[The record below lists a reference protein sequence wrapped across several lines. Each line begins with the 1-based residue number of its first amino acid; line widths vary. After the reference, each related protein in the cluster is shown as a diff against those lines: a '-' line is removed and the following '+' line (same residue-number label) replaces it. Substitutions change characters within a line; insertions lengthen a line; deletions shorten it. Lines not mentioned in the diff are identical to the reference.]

1 MSSTALA
8 LPIQGAVS
16 TGLSLLITTIVFGL
30 AAATALIRFTFAADI
45 AVTAEIV
52 WPSYGV
58 PAGEAAVLLVPLPVF
73 TKTSAL
79 LLPAAAAAASA
90 MSPFTRENAKR
101 KHAGPAVLLLNVIV
115 TEWKVPPVS

>member
-1 MSSTALA
+1 MSRTAFA
-8 LPIQGAVS
+8 LPIHGAMS
-16 TGLSLLITTIVFGL
+16 TGLSLLMTTIVFGF

-45 AVTAEIV
+45 CSTAEIV

-58 PAGEAAVLLVPLPVF
+58 PAGDGADEFVPLPVL

-90 MSPFTRENAKR
+90 MSPLTREKAN
-101 KHAGPAVLLLNVIV
+101 L
-115 TEWKVPPVS
+115 